1 MAEQNDARPGD
12 GTETPADQP
21 RPAGA
26 CPFLGLAD
34 DASAHFDFPSS
45 EHRCRAAAPAYVEL
59 AHQGTYCLTERH
71 VTCARYT
78 GPDAAPAPPV
88 PWAFAAAPRVPAAPS
103 GGPAAPP
110 GGPATQPPS
119 AGRSAY
125 PLAARGGFGAL
136 ASTPRG
142 WVPVETSSPGPTP
155 VPAAAAAPS
164 GAEPGPGAPAEQAPD
179 AGAGTTPGAAPAEPP
194 DAGAP
199 PSTGT
204 DVDEGAD
211 PEGLGA
217 LVTGAAI
224 VAATQEGDGG
234 TGPGPIVTQPGA
246 SAILEGAAADDG
258 AAGGTEAAGDAGEA
272 GGPATEPGAASSS
285 ATIALEGP
293 AALEGAGATTAMTA
307 RIAALGRGVLRAVV
321 ILAAVV
327 LVLAALVGVGYV
339 AGKLLV
345 RPGESLP
352 ATVPSAPPVTPG
364 VAVPTP
370 VGSGQ
375 PDASAGGSPSVPGG
389 SGPPA
394 PSATAPATDPPTP
407 TPKPTP
413 RPTPK
418 PRVYVVKSGDT
429 LFAIAERFGVTVNA
443 IIEANDIADP
453 NAIYTGQRLTI
464 PRP

>member
-1 MAEQNDARPGD
+1 
-12 GTETPADQP
+12 
-21 RPAGA
+21 
-26 CPFLGLAD
+26 
-34 DASAHFDFPSS
+34 
-45 EHRCRAAAPAYVEL
+45 
-59 AHQGTYCLTERH
+59 
-71 VTCARYT
+71 
-78 GPDAAPAPPV
+78 
-88 PWAFAAAPRVPAAPS
+88 
-103 GGPAAPP
+103 
-110 GGPATQPPS
+110 
-119 AGRSAY
+119 
-125 PLAARGGFGAL
+125 
-136 ASTPRG
+136 
-142 WVPVETSSPGPTP
+142 
-155 VPAAAAAPS
+155 
-164 GAEPGPGAPAEQAPD
+164 
-179 AGAGTTPGAAPAEPP
+179 
-194 DAGAP
+194 
-199 PSTGT
+199 
-204 DVDEGAD
+204 
-211 PEGLGA
+211 
-217 LVTGAAI
+217 
-224 VAATQEGDGG
+224 
-234 TGPGPIVTQPGA
+234 
-246 SAILEGAAADDG
+246 
-258 AAGGTEAAGDAGEA
+258 
-272 GGPATEPGAASSS
+272 
-285 ATIALEGP
+285 
-293 AALEGAGATTAMTA
+293 MTA